1 MSSIITTIVE
11 SFLPSAKEKYVY
23 YQCKQLSSH
32 RPYKQSIPPYLHDR
46 PHRVIVHC
54 LDRKVKSSGFTA
66 TSVHDID
73 HDKGVFEVEKSS
85 GSQHKVDFGS
95 ETGEPSCTCKDWIR
109 YHIPCKHFF
118 VVFHYRS
125 TWQWDNLPEAY
136 LKGAYMST
144 DTAAVIDHFSTD
156 DDSQVDM
163 QTQAEHRNDHS
174 SELDEAT
181 SEIPAKVNSLTVML
195 YYSYFIR
202 KQV

>member
-85 GSQHKVDFGS
+85 GSQHKVDF
-95 ETGEPSCTCKDWIR
+95 
-109 YHIPCKHFF
+109 
-118 VVFHYRS
+118 
-125 TWQWDNLPEAY
+125 
-136 LKGAYMST
+136 
-144 DTAAVIDHFSTD
+144 
-156 DDSQVDM
+156 
-163 QTQAEHRNDHS
+163 
-174 SELDEAT
+174 
-181 SEIPAKVNSLTVML
+181 
-195 YYSYFIR
+195 
-202 KQV
+202 